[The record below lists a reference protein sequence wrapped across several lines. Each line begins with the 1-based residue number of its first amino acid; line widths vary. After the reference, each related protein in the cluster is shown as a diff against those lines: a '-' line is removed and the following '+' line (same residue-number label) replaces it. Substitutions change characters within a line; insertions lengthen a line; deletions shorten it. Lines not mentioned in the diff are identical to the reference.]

1 MIDLVF
7 VLTNKLEIQ
16 VKDVRKT
23 VTENQENN
31 QIKIDEMANAHTHNL
46 EIRDRQIGEIEKK
59 LETFE
64 KTLNLLKN
72 DQEELNS
79 RVDNFEGGLNKF
91 ILKLQNS
98 FVDKSKE
105 QKDEMKILWS
115 LKDPID
121 QSATDV
127 RNLKDQLNE
136 ISSLCE
142 SQNQSL
148 KTNFE
153 QSIEENVRTLRE
165 EMGNQGQ
172 SLKEYTINESQRLT
186 KNLEDISEIASTNL
200 QNLQSQ
206 FDLMTDSFHSTS
218 EEVTQ
223 LKEREIG
230 LLKNTDLIQ
239 RKFETFQDLNSAN
252 INNLKL
258 QLKNQESLVSIKDTD
273 IRNLV
278 ANLDNKLSQKVFT
291 EDTKK
296 KIDLKFSEL
305 ELSNSN
311 VRKENEN
318 IITKFNDFKVDLDD
332 LSLSPSEIRLSTFS

>member
-64 KTLNLLKN
+64 KALNLLKN

-79 RVDNFEGGLNKF
+79 RVDNFEGELNKF
-91 ILKLQNS
+91 KVKLQNS
-98 FVDKSKE
+98 LVDKSKE
-105 QKDEMKILWS
+105 QKDEMKKLWS
-115 LKDPID
+115 LKVPID
-121 QSATDV
+121 QSANDV
-127 RNLKDQLNE
+127 KNLKDRLNE

-148 KTNFE
+148 KTSFE
-153 QSIEENVRTLRE
+153 QSIEENVKIIRE

-172 SLKEYTINESQRLT
+172 SLKELTMNESEFLT
-186 KNLEDISEIASTNL
+186 KTVEDNSKVSSTNL
-200 QNLQSQ
+200 QNLRSQ
-206 FDLMTDSFHSTS
+206 FDLMTDSFHSAS
-218 EEVTQ
+218 EELTQ
-223 LKEREIG
+223 LKERENY

-278 ANLDNKLSQKVFT
+278 TNLDNKLSQKVFT

-318 IITKFNDFKVDLDD
+318 IITKFNDFKVQKKPLDL
-332 LSLSPSEIRLSTFS
+332 

>member
-1 MIDLVF
+1 
-7 VLTNKLEIQ
+7 
-16 VKDVRKT
+16 
-23 VTENQENN
+23 
-31 QIKIDEMANAHTHNL
+31 
-46 EIRDRQIGEIEKK
+46 
-59 LETFE
+59 
-64 KTLNLLKN
+64 
-72 DQEELNS
+72 
-79 RVDNFEGGLNKF
+79 
-91 ILKLQNS
+91 
-98 FVDKSKE
+98 
-105 QKDEMKILWS
+105 MKILWS

-148 KTNFE
+148 KSTFE

-318 IITKFNDFKVDLDD
+318 IITKFNDFKVDRDN
-332 LSLSPSEIRLSTFS
+332 

>member
-1 MIDLVF
+1 M
-7 VLTNKLEIQ
+7 
-16 VKDVRKT
+16 
-23 VTENQENN
+23 
-31 QIKIDEMANAHTHNL
+31 
-46 EIRDRQIGEIEKK
+46 KK
-59 LETFE
+59 
-64 KTLNLLKN
+64 
-72 DQEELNS
+72 
-79 RVDNFEGGLNKF
+79 
-91 ILKLQNS
+91 
-98 FVDKSKE
+98 
-105 QKDEMKILWS
+105 LWS
-115 LKDPID
+115 LKVPID

-142 SQNQSL
+142 SQSQRL
-148 KTNFE
+148 KTRFE

-172 SLKEYTINESQRLT
+172 SLKELTINESQRLT

-206 FDLMTDSFHSTS
+206 FDLMTDSFHSAS
-218 EEVTQ
+218 EELTQ
-223 LKEREIG
+223 LKERENC

-318 IITKFNDFKVDLDD
+318 IITKFNDFKVDRDD
-332 LSLSPSEIRLSTFS
+332 

>member
-1 MIDLVF
+1 M
-7 VLTNKLEIQ
+7 
-16 VKDVRKT
+16 
-23 VTENQENN
+23 
-31 QIKIDEMANAHTHNL
+31 
-46 EIRDRQIGEIEKK
+46 EK
-59 LETFE
+59 
-64 KTLNLLKN
+64 
-72 DQEELNS
+72 
-79 RVDNFEGGLNKF
+79 
-91 ILKLQNS
+91 
-98 FVDKSKE
+98 
-105 QKDEMKILWS
+105 LWS
-115 LKDPID
+115 LKVPID

-148 KTNFE
+148 KSTSE
-153 QSIEENVRTLRE
+153 QSIEENVRILRE

-172 SLKEYTINESQRLT
+172 SLKEYTINESKRLT
-186 KNLEDISEIASTNL
+186 KNLEDISEVASTNL

-206 FDLMTDSFHSTS
+206 FDLMTDSFHSAS
-218 EEVTQ
+218 EELTQ
-223 LKEREIG
+223 LKERENC

-318 IITKFNDFKVDLDD
+318 IITKFNDFKVDRDD
-332 LSLSPSEIRLSTFS
+332 

>member
-1 MIDLVF
+1 M
-7 VLTNKLEIQ
+7 
-16 VKDVRKT
+16 
-23 VTENQENN
+23 
-31 QIKIDEMANAHTHNL
+31 
-46 EIRDRQIGEIEKK
+46 EK
-59 LETFE
+59 
-64 KTLNLLKN
+64 
-72 DQEELNS
+72 
-79 RVDNFEGGLNKF
+79 
-91 ILKLQNS
+91 
-98 FVDKSKE
+98 
-105 QKDEMKILWS
+105 LWS
-115 LKDPID
+115 LKVPID

-148 KTNFE
+148 KSTSE
-153 QSIEENVRTLRE
+153 QSIEENVRILRE

-172 SLKEYTINESQRLT
+172 SLKEYTINESKRLT
-186 KNLEDISEIASTNL
+186 KNLEDISEVASTNL

-206 FDLMTDSFHSTS
+206 FDLMVDSFHSAS
-218 EEVTQ
+218 EELTQ
-223 LKEREIG
+223 LKERENC

-318 IITKFNDFKVDLDD
+318 IITKFNDFKVDRDD
-332 LSLSPSEIRLSTFS
+332 

>member
-46 EIRDRQIGEIEKK
+46 EIRDRQIGEIQRK

-64 KTLNLLKN
+64 KALNLLKN
-72 DQEELNS
+72 DQEDLNS
-79 RVDNFEGGLNKF
+79 RADYFEGRLNYQVVV
-91 ILKLQNS
+91 KLQYS
-98 FVDKSKE
+98 VLDKSKE
-105 QKDEMKILWS
+105 QKDELDKLWL
-115 LKDPID
+115 LKVPID
-121 QSATDV
+121 QTGTDV
-127 RNLKDQLNE
+127 RNLKDQLGA
-136 ISSLCE
+136 ISTLSE

-148 KTNFE
+148 KKSLE
-153 QSIEENVRTLRE
+153 RSIEENVTTIRE
-165 EMGNQGQ
+165 EMGNHGQ
-172 SLKEYTINESQRLT
+172 SLKEFMINESQRLT
-186 KNLEDISEIASTNL
+186 KTVVDNSEVSSTSL
-200 QNLQSQ
+200 QNIKSE
-206 FDLMTDSFHSTS
+206 FDLMTASFHSVS
-218 EEVTQ
+218 EELTQ
-223 LKEREIG
+223 LKDRENC
-230 LLKNTDLIQ
+230 LLKDTDLIH
-239 RKFETFQDLNSAN
+239 RKFENFQDLNSAN

-258 QLKNQESLVSIKDTD
+258 QIKNQESLVSIKDTD

-318 IITKFNDFKVDLDD
+318 IITKFNDFKVDIDN
-332 LSLSPSEIRLSTFS
+332 

>member
-105 QKDEMKILWS
+105 QKDEMKKLWS

-127 RNLKDQLNE
+127 RNLKDQLYE

-142 SQNQSL
+142 SQSQRL
-148 KTNFE
+148 KTRFE

-172 SLKEYTINESQRLT
+172 SLKELTINESQRLT
-186 KNLEDISEIASTNL
+186 KNLEDISEVASTNL

-318 IITKFNDFKVDLDD
+318 IITKFNDFKVDRDD
-332 LSLSPSEIRLSTFS
+332 